1 MFVPRRKNSASFRW
15 ILVQRLRVW
24 VAIHS
29 PCYYWPPRQTHTCVR
44 LYVVKVNMERDTLAP
59 RRSPPPPTRL
69 RPVVVLKFPRLLLPF
84 SHPQDKPT
92 LAVVWLKFA
101 LFPRIRLSLWT
112 SGPVRSASGS
122 SVTIPQTQTCTHT
135 HTWLSIVVGLSNTCM
150 RANTHYTHIS
160 LTLLTGLLFLLT
172 TSTWPPTAAAPTE
185 IRSQSEPG
193 RTVQKRKSSLLMA
206 HFTGGFSRVLQR
218 NPSKVS
224 TPVHTDHTRAY
235 KLRCH
240 IRIY

>member
-1 MFVPRRKNSASFRW
+1 M
-15 ILVQRLRVW
+15 W

-44 LYVVKVNMERDTLAP
+44 LYVVKVNMERDILAP
-59 RRSPPPPTRL
+59 RRSPSPPTRL
-69 RPVVVLKFPRLLLPF
+69 RPVVVLKFSRLLLPF

-92 LAVVWLKFA
+92 LDVVWLKFA

-135 HTWLSIVVGLSNTCM
+135 HLTIDCCWSFKHVYASEH
-150 RANTHYTHIS
+150 THYTHIS

-185 IRSQSEPG
+185 IRSQSGPS

-224 TPVHTDHTRAY
+224 TPVPTDHTRAY